1 MDKALLPL
9 RSKKDQTS
17 IGDMR
22 KKKKLI
28 IRKRKQKSPKVK
40 KTMISKNLKNLL
52 SQLEEKLM

>member
-28 IRKRKQKSPKVK
+28 IRKRKQKSPNVK

-52 SQLEEKLM
+52 SQLEE